1 MLRCGKCGN
10 QVLMNE
16 KGKYSCG
23 RHTYPKFS
31 KECLYNKISRLVK
44 LIRRDQLQMM
54 AFIVKGEYGIDPA
67 GKSTEELLK
76 ILEKHCHGSRI
87 KDKSLQMY
95 RMLQE
100 EHSMDDWID
109 LLVDDIILGTYSFQI
124 KYFIGTVSKGGY
136 TVKKSE
142 LLE

>member
-1 MLRCGKCGN
+1 MLICGKCGN

-23 RHTYPKFS
+23 RHTYRKFS
-31 KECLYNKISRLVK
+31 RECLYNKISLLVK
-44 LIRRDQLQMM
+44 LIRRDQLQLM
-54 AFIVKGEYGIDPA
+54 AFMVKVEYGIDPA
-67 GKSTEELLK
+67 GKSTEELLQ

-87 KDKSLQMY
+87 KNRFLKMY

-100 EHSMDDWID
+100 EHSMNDWID

-124 KYFIGTVSKGGY
+124 KYFTGTVSKGSY
-136 TVKKSE
+136 TVKISE
-142 LLE
+142 LPE